1 MSARCRW
8 AVQFPLSILLP
19 PTLFVFLD
27 VVFMI
32 RLAPQTKL
40 WEPKDQAGSIVI
52 F

>member
-1 MSARCRW
+1 MQVGSAVS
-8 AVQFPLSILLP
+8 AFDFA
-19 PTLFVFLD
+19 TFVFLD

-32 RLAPQTKL
+32 RLAPPQTKL